1 MSNEQI
7 VKAINRLSQKVD
19 NLTSL
24 MQSFIRY
31 NLNNDITQKDFYNE
45 QDFQKDPLQ
54 TIDLFKLLDQQHD
67 SYNGE

>member
-31 NLNNDITQKDFYNE
+31 NSNNDITQRDFYDE

-54 TIDLFKLLDQQHD
+54 TIDLFKLLDQQYN

>member
-54 TIDLFKLLDQQHD
+54 TIDLFKLLDQQYN